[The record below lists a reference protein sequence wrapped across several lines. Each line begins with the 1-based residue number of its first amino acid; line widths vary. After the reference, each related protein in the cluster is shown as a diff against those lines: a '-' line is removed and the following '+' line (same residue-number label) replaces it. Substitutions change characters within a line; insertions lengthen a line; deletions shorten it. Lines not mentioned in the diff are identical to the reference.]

1 MAEQSPM
8 IQAQTD
14 YVEALPFRSLARETV
29 SLEQALGRVLASDLL
44 APMDVPPYPRS
55 IVEGYVVATDE
66 TKPASEDA
74 AISFSIAGK
83 VLPGESQCPKPEPG
97 TGIEVVT
104 GSIVPAGNY
113 SIVRMW
119 DATIE
124 GDTFRITRPFP
135 PGFFIEAQ
143 GCDIKKGSVI
153 LSAGHQLTPTDI
165 GNIASLGIS
174 TIEVMKQPQV
184 VVFASGDE
192 VIPYT
197 QAPKPGY
204 IFDCNSV
211 MLSAAITQAGGIAT
225 QGGIQ
230 GDDFE
235 AFVTTVRTALSDADM
250 VVISG
255 GTAVNGRD
263 FISDLI
269 RELGDLVIDGVKM
282 RSGRPLIMGH
292 AKGKPIVCVAG
303 HPPEA
308 LRGFTLF
315 GVAAINRISGRDVEL
330 PADPNPPAPMP
341 GGPK

>member
-8 IQAQTD
+8 LDAQTL
-14 YVEALPFRSLARETV
+14 YVDALPLRSLARETI
-29 SLEQALGRVLASDLL
+29 SLEAALGRVLASDLV
-44 APMDVPPYPRS
+44 APMDVPPYPRA
-55 IVEGYVVATDE
+55 IVEGYLVATDE
-66 TKPASEDA
+66 TKPAGDA
-74 AISFSIAGK
+74 SPIGFNITGK
-83 VLPGESQCPKPEPG
+83 VLPGDAVCPKPEPG

-119 DATIE
+119 EVKIE
-124 GDTFRITRPFP
+124 GARFSITRPFP

-143 GCDIKKGSVI
+143 GCDLKKGSVV
-153 LSAGHQLTPTDI
+153 LAAGHKLTPMDI

-174 TIEVMKQPQV
+174 QIEVVKQPKITI
-184 VVFASGDE
+184 FASGDE

-197 QAPKPGY
+197 DKPKPGC

-211 MLSAAITQAGGIAT
+211 MLAAAVSEAGGVAV

-230 GDDFE
+230 GDDFA
-235 AFVTTVRTALSDADM
+235 AFVATVRTALSNSDM

-255 GTAVNGRD
+255 GTAVDGRD

-269 RELGDLVIDGVKM
+269 REVGTLVVDGVKM

-308 LRGFTLF
+308 LRGFALF
-315 GVAAINRISGRDVEL
+315 GVAAINKISGREVDL
-330 PADPNPPAPMP
+330 PEDPNPPAPMP
-341 GGPK
+341 TR